1 VEHRNYK
8 DINTKVLPSRRST
21 IAERFNLFFY
31 KNMEYKVTFATS
43 KNYEFKDIMTAFHY
57 GLQCAEE
64 KMKEQGLEVFTD
76 IIKDI
81 RKNEPTM
88 HFEKQ

>member
-1 VEHRNYK
+1 
-8 DINTKVLPSRRST
+8 
-21 IAERFNLFFY
+21 
-31 KNMEYKVTFATS
+31 MEYKVTFATS
-43 KNYEFKDIMTAFHY
+43 KNYEFTDIMTAFHY

-64 KMKEQGLEVFTD
+64 KMKEQDLKVFTD

-81 RKNEPTM
+81 RENEPTM